1 MKTKKIALVSIAFF
15 LGIVSVISLFA
26 VYSFTGMQ
34 EPQSSPGTVAP
45 ISAKEANLLL
55 TNYLKTADTLHK
67 PLKGFYLD
75 RQQLEA
81 LNMLAGKN
89 SALAG
94 FRLYL
99 GRDEHGMLVGMVV
112 GVDEKN
118 ADLVSDGIYKTG
130 TIKSGPCPDICDKE
144 SPISG
149 ND

>member
-1 MKTKKIALVSIAFF
+1 MFYFKGKLVFVKFGVINKRTTVN
-15 LGIVSVISLFA
+15 IVKNGKMLTIQVF
-26 VYSFTGMQ
+26 Y
-34 EPQSSPGTVAP
+34 PGH
-45 ISAKEANLLL
+45 L
-55 TNYLKTADTLHK
+55 TNTAVFKT
-67 PLKGFYLD
+67 FYLD